1 MTNDLTHPE
10 RSRPTPDGVID
21 DRAPTLAPAGDRA
34 VKPGRSLRRATALQV
49 MTAAGNGLA
58 YVALS
63 LRVYQETHSTLAV
76 TMVLLAGGLPV
87 VLLAPVSG
95 LLLDRLPMA
104 RVLSVASLVVAA
116 SLGGLAYAHSLSSTI
131 MLVLCFGIADS
142 VLQPGLTAAI
152 PQLAGEVSLVRA
164 TSRLQG
170 AAMGGTAL
178 GPLLAGVVGSIGG
191 TSTAL
196 LLDAG
201 ASVVFSIGVLTL
213 GLRRTQSIVPH
224 GADDGMAAGL
234 RYLRRD
240 RPMGLLVLVVS
251 TMIGFLGVTM
261 VVELFL
267 AEKVLHGGTTGY
279 ALLITA
285 WTGGMTL
292 GTVIAGRLSA
302 RALSPAIVIGLVVL
316 GLGVSAGAL
325 SPTMWM
331 AIAAYGIGGIGDGV
345 QMVGARTLLLQR
357 APEHIAGRACAVFTA
372 MTMGAVS
379 IGMAAAAPLVAL
391 FGVRGALL
399 SAGVASIV
407 AALLALAL
415 GLQHIRGEPVAETRS
430 ESRHSP
436 ITASPLLVSSDEE
449 PDSAIIVRQ
458 ESLVDDIIG

>member
-1 MTNDLTHPE
+1 
-10 RSRPTPDGVID
+10 
-21 DRAPTLAPAGDRA
+21 
-34 VKPGRSLRRATALQV
+34 
-49 MTAAGNGLA
+49 
-58 YVALS
+58 
-63 LRVYQETHSTLAV
+63 
-76 TMVLLAGGLPV
+76 
-87 VLLAPVSG
+87 
-95 LLLDRLPMA
+95 
-104 RVLSVASLVVAA
+104 
-116 SLGGLAYAHSLSSTI
+116 
-131 MLVLCFGIADS
+131 
-142 VLQPGLTAAI
+142 
-152 PQLAGEVSLVRA
+152 
-164 TSRLQG
+164 
-170 AAMGGTAL
+170 
-178 GPLLAGVVGSIGG
+178 
-191 TSTAL
+191 
-196 LLDAG
+196 
-201 ASVVFSIGVLTL
+201 
-213 GLRRTQSIVPH
+213 LRRTQSIVPH
-224 GADDGMAAGL
+224 GADDGLAAGL

-292 GTVIAGRLSA
+292 GTVIAGRISA

-379 IGMAAAAPLVAL
+379 IGMAAAAPLVAM

-399 SAGVASIV
+399 CAGVASIV
-407 AALLALAL
+407 AALVALAL
-415 GLQHIRGEPVAETRS
+415 GLQHIRGEPVVETRH

-436 ITASPLLVSSDEE
+436 TTASPLLVSSDEE
-449 PDSAIIVRQ
+449 SDSAILLRQ
-458 ESLVDDIIG
+458 KSLVDDIIG